1 MYPIIDLTCRAGRI
15 GLAAMPGRGGD
26 YAGDLAAIRA
36 WAPNLV
42 ISMTPDDDL
51 ARHGAAS
58 FGADLAAAG
67 IRWRQVATED
77 YGVPGAAVAP
87 VWALVA
93 RDAARTLDA
102 GGGCSRIASQAAGAR
117 GWRSC
122 ASWSRRARR
131 RGWRSHGYAPRAPAR
146 SSGPR
151 NTTGPSSPGS
161 LKEGERPGTT
171 QADPVAAASFRT

>member
-102 GGGCSRIASQAAGAR
+102 GGRVLAHCVAGCGRSGMALLRLMVEAGEAPGVALARLRAAR
-117 GWRSC
+117 PC
-122 ASWSRRARR
+122 AV
-131 RGWRSHGYAPRAPAR
+131 
-146 SSGPR
+146 
-151 NTTGPSSPGS
+151 
-161 LKEGERPGTT
+161 ERPA
-171 QADPVAAASFRT
+171 QYDWAAEPWIAQRG